1 MQREPLAGNGRSA
14 IWSPD
19 GWLVYQSDREGD
31 AGIWQSPRGGSP
43 ERLTRAAPGESH
55 TPESWSAKAG
65 VLLFTITKGADVS
78 LWTIAPPWKDPQ
90 PFADVHS
97 IYPIG
102 ARFSPDGRWIAYTVR
117 EPSATGTVVYVR
129 PFPATATR
137 YPLPGRGPN
146 FNAHKPAWS
155 TDGTELFY
163 VPRISEFEVMP
174 IMTRPTFEFGNP
186 VVVPRPFAPG
196 GPNALPLCRR
206 CAGWPFHRARPSGPV
221 RSVHPPA
228 LAHTRRTQLDRRAE
242 TARFHAL
249 TSARENR

>member
-1 MQREPLAGNGRSA
+1 MQREPLAGNSRSA
-14 IWSPD
+14 MWSPD

-55 TPESWSAKAG
+55 TPESWNAKAG
-65 VLLFTITKGADVS
+65 VLLFTITKGSDVS
-78 LWTIAPPWKDPQ
+78 LWTIAPPSKDPQ

-117 EPSATGTVVYVR
+117 EPSAPGTVVYVR

-146 FNAHKPAWS
+146 FNAHKAAWS

-163 VPRISEFEVMP
+163 VPRIGEFEVVP
-174 IMTRPTFEFGNP
+174 IITRPTFEFGNP
-186 VVVPRPFAPG
+186 AVVPRPFAPG
-196 GPNALPLCRR
+196 GPNTQPMFDVAPDGRFIGLVPQGQSEAYTRQ
-206 CAGWPFHRARPSGPV
+206 PSHIRVVLNWFNELNAAVP
-221 RSVHPPA
+221 R
-228 LAHTRRTQLDRRAE
+228 
-242 TARFHAL
+242 
-249 TSARENR
+249 NR